1 MKTAV
6 RNRLAELL
14 LSSFNDS
21 SKHIA
26 LKWLSVF
33 CQIAAQRKPPE
44 VPLANLIRAQGL
56 VLSQIGSDVESA
68 LAHLLGPG
76 KLLQV
81 RRAESDD
88 VAEVFEGNMLEPVDG
103 NLWLIEPRPNV
114 RAVFPAVCERVR
126 IYADLMTK
134 MKGIDVTSSARDPLR
149 RAMGEAALCF
159 NAGLFFEAHEHL
171 EHFWAAQPKGSRKR
185 FLQGIIQI
193 SVGFHHACAGNYQ
206 GTVNQLAK
214 GLEKTLELTGTMW
227 GLDCDT
233 FLPRVAA
240 LRDRIVR
247 RGRARMRPV
256 SLSAVPRM
264 PIRD

>member
-26 LKWLSVF
+26 IKWLSVF

-44 VPLANLIRAQGL
+44 VLLANLIRAQGL

-88 VAEVFEGNMLEPVDG
+88 VAEVFDANMLGPLEG
-103 NLWLIEPRPNV
+103 NLWLIEPQPSV
-114 RAVFPAVCERVR
+114 RAAFPAVCERARTYVR
-126 IYADLMTK
+126 LVAHIRKLK
-134 MKGIDVTSSARDPLR
+134 VVSSSWDPLR

-171 EHFWAAQPKGSRKR
+171 EHFWAAQPKGSTRR

-193 SVGFHHACAGNYQ
+193 SVGFHHACEGKYDGAI
-206 GTVNQLAK
+206 NQLGK
-214 GLEKTLELTGTMW
+214 GLEKTLGTSGEFF
-227 GLDCDT
+227 GLDCDN
-233 FLPRVAA
+233 FLPKVAA
-240 LRDRIVR
+240 VRDALIK
-247 RGRARMRPV
+247 RGRANMRPV
-256 SLSAVPRM
+256 RLSQIPHM
-264 PIRD
+264 LIRE